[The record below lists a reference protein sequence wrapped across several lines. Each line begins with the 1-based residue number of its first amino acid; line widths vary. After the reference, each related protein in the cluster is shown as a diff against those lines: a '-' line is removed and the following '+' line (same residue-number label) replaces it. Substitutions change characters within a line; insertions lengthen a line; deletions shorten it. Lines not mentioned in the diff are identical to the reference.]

1 MHEIQSEEDDSEGT
15 IADFGKLLFL
25 ALVSSRVSSIE
36 ILCSIGPTDENIEM
50 AGEGP
55 TTTATTGEV
64 AARESSKE
72 SAGKD
77 VDIAITVGEAVAGM
91 PT

>member
-1 MHEIQSEEDDSEGT
+1 MHELQSEEDDSEGT

-25 ALVSSRVSSIE
+25 ALVSSRVSSVD
-36 ILCSIGPTDENIEM
+36 ILCSLGPTDENIEM

-55 TTTATTGEV
+55 TATATTGEV
-64 AARESSKE
+64 AATESSKE
-72 SAGKD
+72 SAGKEVD
-77 VDIAITVGEAVAGM
+77 VAITVGEAVVGM